1 MKAGA
6 LACLLAVTGLAKAGQ
21 PVFITTPPQ
30 SVIISTQ
37 AQGPLRTTSAANQ
50 ATMSQIINQLNQRQ
64 FQLKVAA
71 AQTAPQRAV
80 FVPQRVTVKSG
91 K

>member
-1 MKAGA
+1 MKAAA
-6 LACLLAVTGLAKAGQ
+6 LACLLAAVGWAKAGP

-30 SVIISTQ
+30 SIIVSPQ
-37 AQGPLRTTSAANQ
+37 AQGPLRTTSASNQ

-80 FVPQRVTVKSG
+80 FVPQRITVKSG

>member
-1 MKAGA
+1 MKAAA
-6 LACLLAVTGLAKAGQ
+6 LACLLAVAGWAKAGQ

-30 SVIISTQ
+30 SIVVPTQ
-37 AQGPLRTTSAANQ
+37 AQGPVSTTSASNQ

-64 FQLKVAA
+64 FRLNVAA

-80 FVPQRVTVKSG
+80 FVPQRITVKSG